1 MGQGKSRTSRTTPS
15 SGQRQFK
22 LFEYQCPVCR
32 AKRTIQYFHDK
43 GRFVQQAPRV
53 VCGVCHTSVMV
64 EPFKTVD
71 WSCPS
76 CKKWQ
81 KARVPGRPIPLNMYN
96 VSMVRCNC
104 GFRGQVSVGKLMDFA
119 CSHCWARKMELHDV
133 WAEDGDEVRMH
144 CGQCRDYRR
153 SFAFTPKKKKNHE
166 QEGDVQYTCEQCSHV
181 ESMHAEELLRTEGLA
196 CCSHCS
202 WVGYPQVVPRDK
214 MGSVS
219 ASTAA
224 SSSAGTGSPLPASV
238 PAGSSDVSGMVRLPD
253 TSRSS
258 EVMPRVQNGTALP
271 PSGVTAGSSSSASG
285 TLRLLDTS
293 RPSEAKQQSEKATG
307 HHGPERGLTGVLPD
321 LARDSHSLA

>member
-1 MGQGKSRTSRTTPS
+1 MGQGKSRISRGTPA

-22 LFEYQCPVCR
+22 LFEYQCPSCR

-104 GFRGQVSVGKLMDFA
+104 GFRGQVQVGKLMDFA
-119 CSHCWARKMELHDV
+119 CSHCWTRKMELHDV

-153 SFAFTPKKKKNHE
+153 SFAFTPKKKKGHE
-166 QEGDVQYTCEQCSHV
+166 PGGDFQFTCEQCSHL
-181 ESMHAEELLRTEGLA
+181 ESVHAEELLRTEGLA
-196 CCSHCS
+196 CCSQCS
-202 WVGYPQVVPRDK
+202 WVGYPQVVPRVQN
-214 MGSVS
+214 GTAPPPPP
-219 ASTAA
+219 ASF
-224 SSSAGTGSPLPASV
+224 SAGTAPPPPGSA
-238 PAGSSDVSGMVRLPD
+238 PAGSTDCSGTVGLPD

-258 EVMPRVQNGTALP
+258 EAQQILPRVPNGTTIPAA
-271 PSGVTAGSSSSASG
+271 SVAAGSHSSCASG
-285 TLRLLDTS
+285 TGRLPDTS
-293 RPSEAKQQSEKATG
+293 RSFEAKQQSERAADNQG
-307 HHGPERGLTGVLPD
+307 SERGLTGVLPD
-321 LARDSHSLA
+321 LARD

>member
-1 MGQGKSRTSRTTPS
+1 
-15 SGQRQFK
+15 
-22 LFEYQCPVCR
+22 
-32 AKRTIQYFHDK
+32 
-43 GRFVQQAPRV
+43 V

-119 CSHCWARKMELHDV
+119 CSHCWSRKMELHDV

-153 SFAFTPKKKKNHE
+153 SFAFTPKKKKNHD
-166 QEGDVQYTCEQCSHV
+166 QEGDFQFTCEQCSHL
-181 ESMHAEELLRTEGLA
+181 ESVHAEELLRTEGLA
-196 CCSHCS
+196 CCSQCS

-214 MGSVS
+214 NG
-219 ASTAA
+219 TAPPPPPA
-224 SSSAGTGSPLPASV
+224 NVSAGTALPLLASV
-238 PAGSSDVSGMVRLPD
+238 PAGSSDASGIVRLPD

-258 EVMPRVQNGTALP
+258 EVR
-271 PSGVTAGSSSSASG
+271 
-285 TLRLLDTS
+285 
-293 RPSEAKQQSEKATG
+293 QQSERAAG
-307 HHGPERGLTGVLPD
+307 NHGSERGLTGVLPD
-321 LARDSHSLA
+321 LALDSHSIA

>member
-1 MGQGKSRTSRTTPS
+1 MGQGKSRLSRGTPA

-22 LFEYQCPVCR
+22 LFEYQCPCCR

-104 GFRGQVSVGKLMDFA
+104 GFRGQVSVGKLMDVA
-119 CSHCWARKMELHDV
+119 CGHCWARKMELHDI

-153 SFAFTPKKKKNHE
+153 AFAFMPKKKRDHE
-166 QEGDVQYTCEQCSHV
+166 PAGDFQFTCDQCSHV
-181 ESMHAEELLRTEGLA
+181 ESVHAEDLLRSEGLA
-196 CCSHCS
+196 CCSQCS
-202 WVGYPQVVPRDK
+202 WVGYPQVVPREQN
-214 MGSVS
+214 GTAPPPPPASIS
-219 ASTAA
+219 SSTAPPPPPCLSTA
-224 SSSAGTGSPLPASV
+224 PLLPAGV
-238 PAGSSDVSGMVRLPD
+238 PADSSDASGTVRLLD
-253 TSRSS
+253 NSRPS
-258 EVMPRVQNGTALP
+258 EGMPRVQNGVVKLP
-271 PSGVTAGSSSSASG
+271 
-285 TLRLLDTS
+285 DTC
-293 RPSEAKQQSEKATG
+293 RPSETKQQSEGAAVN
-307 HHGPERGLTGVLPD
+307 HRAQQGLTGVLPN
-321 LARDSHSLA
+321 LARD